1 MDRCWKVINRRPKEA
16 LESDGFL
23 AIERSLLE
31 AIVQRECLAIK
42 EADIFVAV
50 DLWATTDNAKSRVY
64 QPMVNQKEESLVSK
78 LLEQYT
84 FHRTR

>member
-50 DLWATTDNAKSRVY
+50 DLWATRQCEKQGLSANGES
-64 QPMVNQKEESLVSK
+64 KEESLVSK